1 MEWSYGKLETPSNF
15 VGELE
20 TDPDSAPFW
29 EGLAVGEI
37 RVQHCNLCGTYRFP
51 PGPFCLNCGSGRQVY
66 VALNS
71 TPRLFSWI
79 VVNRSTH
86 EDMPAP
92 YAVAVVEYEEGV
104 RLPGALRVHAD
115 VRKLDIGMP
124 VKITIETGR
133 RPFIAVHV
141 GEGEECNL
149 SSADRQYPR
158 M

>member
-1 MEWSYGKLETPSNF
+1 
-15 VGELE
+15 
-20 TDPDSAPFW
+20 
-29 EGLAVGEI
+29 
-37 RVQHCNLCGTYRFP
+37 
-51 PGPFCLNCGSGRQVY
+51 
-66 VALNS
+66 
-71 TPRLFSWI
+71 
-79 VVNRSTH
+79 
-86 EDMPAP
+86 MPAP